1 MRRYATKSSFGSGSF
16 AISHRLSKIGPP
28 DAAPRSPQSRLASGK
43 LRIGWREWVH
53 LPELGGATIK
63 AKVDTGARTSAL
75 HAWNIRIET
84 RDGVRFAQFDLHPLQ
99 RSDRQIVSCEAPL
112 LDRRSI
118 RNSGGEARIRPVIRT
133 LIQVGPYV
141 WPIELSLT
149 PRDEMGFRMLLGRTA
164 VRGRFL
170 VDPGRSFL
178 ATRADKP

>member
-1 MRRYATKSSFGSGSF
+1 MVAKPSTKSGSF
-16 AISHRLSKIGPP
+16 AISDSPPESGPP
-28 DAAPRSPQSRLASGK
+28 GASPRSPQKSVKRPASDK
-43 LRIGWREWVH
+43 PRIGWREWVH

-75 HAWNIRIET
+75 HAWNIEIVT
-84 RDGVRFAQFDLHPLQ
+84 RNRVRFARFDLHPLQ

-118 RNSGGEARIRPVIRT
+118 RNSGGEAQIRPVVRT
-133 LIQVGPYV
+133 LIRIGHLT

-149 PRDEMGFRMLLGRTA
+149 SRDEMGFRMLLGRTA

-178 ATRADKP
+178 ASRD